1 MEWNLKKMWPAAAAS
16 LVAFTSLIN
25 AADDMQTR
33 NLENRVSALES
44 RKGSN
49 GMINPPAN
57 PRVKEGA
64 DVIVTGEVT
73 YWKAHEAELEY
84 AWESDDCSGNTC
96 PPLSLEAERPR
107 HEFEWGF
114 KVGLGYVLPH
124 DGWDVYANYTR
135 FNGHHHNCGGHEC
148 EECCVCAPRLFFP
161 TFLIPCLTT
170 PCPNVTEAC
179 GKWKL
184 RLNRLD
190 LELGR
195 EFFVSKWLTM
205 RPFIGFA
212 GVIITQ
218 HLNVEYAGGNYVPAG
233 HEYEHK
239 MRNQFRGGGLRGG
252 FNTQWDFCK
261 DWSIYGNLA
270 LNLLYGSF
278 EIKQRAWDETEVFTT
293 VIEEGEC
300 GCVEVEQVEDE
311 CASTRSLLYEAE
323 KDFLI
328 CRPVLDL
335 GIGLQWEHAF
345 ADDSF
350 FLSFHA
356 GWEQHFYWGQNQFV
370 RFFNTSCSGT
380 CCGAAAAYTEP
391 NADLSLAGWVFGAR
405 FDF

>member
-1 MEWNLKKMWPAAAAS
+1 
-16 LVAFTSLIN
+16 
-25 AADDMQTR
+25 
-33 NLENRVSALES
+33 
-44 RKGSN
+44 
-49 GMINPPAN
+49 
-57 PRVKEGA
+57 
-64 DVIVTGEVT
+64 
-73 YWKAHEAELEY
+73 
-84 AWESDDCSGNTC
+84 
-96 PPLSLEAERPR
+96 LEAERPR

-124 DGWDVYANYTR
+124 DGWDIYANYTR
-135 FNGHHHNCGGHEC
+135 FNGHHHNCGSGDC

-161 TFLIPCLTT
+161 TFLIPCMTV

-205 RPFIGFA
+205 RPFVGFA
-212 GVIITQ
+212 GLILTQ
-218 HLNVEYAGGNYVPAG
+218 HLNVEYAGGNYVPQG

-252 FNTQWDFCK
+252 FNTQWDFYK
-261 DWSIYGNLA
+261 DWSLYGNLA

-278 EIKQRAWDETEVFTT
+278 HIKQHAWDEIEVFTT
-293 VIEEGEC
+293 IVEEGEC
-300 GCVEVEQVEDE
+300 GCVETEVIDDE
-311 CASTRSLLYEAE
+311 CASQKSLLYEAE

-345 ADDSF
+345 ADDAF

-370 RFFNTSCSGT
+370 RFFNGSCTGS
-380 CCGAAAAYTEP
+380 CCGTPAAYSEP